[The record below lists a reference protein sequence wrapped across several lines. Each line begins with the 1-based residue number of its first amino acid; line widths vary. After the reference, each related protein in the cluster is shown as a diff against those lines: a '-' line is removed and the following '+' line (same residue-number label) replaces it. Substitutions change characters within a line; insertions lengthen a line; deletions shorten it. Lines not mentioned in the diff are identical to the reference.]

1 MLAGRKGNMTR
12 FLKRY
17 AFVVGFLA
25 TYLSLSFGWAGA
37 RPGTVYTPT
46 PNAPTWQYTW
56 TPGPSLA
63 NLFALYP
70 SQGNVTISTAT
81 QIPTTLDGPI
91 QVVRYGNLTVN
102 AALTTTNRNRGLV
115 ILCDS
120 LTMGASGS
128 ISMTARGAAGSSKWI
143 NQDILIPSSIVLTG
157 QNTNL
162 QAHLAWL
169 ASNGYAIWD
178 PNLYA
183 APVPGMGDVT
193 ADYASWPGRG
203 TAIISAS
210 GRGGFI
216 VGAAVVQNS
225 TPGVTGYAGT
235 NAPGGGGRA
244 AMWTST
250 TNSAAVTG
258 RSGAANIWGGGPG
271 TGGCS
276 YAGQGPDADQ
286 YGGQGGNASGGYPTG
301 GGAGNPPGTGANGG
315 STGANGT
322 GGDLFIIV
330 RGNVTVT
337 AGHSITA
344 NGMPGGSAYGGEA
357 GCGGGGSGAGVAA
370 IIYSGTLAGTPSL
383 SAAGGAGGISS
394 GNCTNGGPG
403 GAGATRVLTFTTMG
417 Y

>member
-1 MLAGRKGNMTR
+1 MTR

-17 AFVVGFLA
+17 AFVVCFLA
-25 TYLSLSFGWAGA
+25 TYLALSFGWAGA

-46 PNAPTWQYTW
+46 PNAPAWQYTW

-70 SQGNVTISTAT
+70 SQGDVTISTAT
-81 QIPTTLDGPI
+81 SIPTTLDGPI

-102 AALTTTNRNRGLV
+102 AALTTTVRNRGLV

-128 ISMTARGAAGSSKWI
+128 ISMTARGAAGSSKWV
-143 NQDILIPSSIVLTG
+143 NQDILVPTSIVLSG

-162 QAHLAWL
+162 QSHLAWL

-183 APVPGMGDVT
+183 APLPGMGDVT
-193 ADYASWPGRG
+193 ADYTSWPGRG

-210 GRGGFI
+210 GRGGAI
-216 VGAAVVQNS
+216 AGAAVVQSGASGIN
-225 TPGVTGYAGT
+225 GYAGT

-244 AMWTST
+244 AIWTST
-250 TNSAAVTG
+250 TSSAAVTG
-258 RSGAANIWGGGPG
+258 QSGAGNIWGGGPG
-271 TGGCS
+271 SGACS
-276 YAGQGPDADQ
+276 YNGQGIDADQ
-286 YGGQGGNASGGYPTG
+286 FGGQGGYAVGAYQSG
-301 GGAGNPPGTGANGG
+301 GGAGNPPGNGASGG
-315 STGANGT
+315 ASGGIGT
-322 GGDLFIIV
+322 GGDLIIIV
-330 RGNVTVT
+330 RGNVTAT
-337 AGHSITA
+337 SGHVITA
-344 NGMPGGSAYGGEA
+344 NGMPGGNASGSNT
-357 GCGGGGSGAGVAA
+357 CGGGGSGGGFAA
-370 IIYSGTLAGTPSL
+370 LIYSGTLTGTPSV
-383 SAAGGAGGISS
+383 SAAGGAGGV
-394 GNCTNGGPG
+394 GLYNGGAG